1 MKLHRSR
8 CRHDAPYEAVDQA
21 WPAENT
27 VKLIEGKYGKLFG
40 QLIAV
45 FKDRRRA
52 ARVILRVVLG
62 EKQ

>member
-1 MKLHRSR
+1 VIRP
-8 CRHDAPYEAVDQA
+8 RHDAPWEAVDQA

-27 VKLIEGKYGKLFG
+27 VKLIEGRYGKLFG

-52 ARVILRVVLG
+52 ARIILRVVLG
-62 EKQ
+62 EKK